1 MDKRKIEFFKAP
13 IMAVEYMLRSLSW
26 SGLYEGRVKYL
37 LFFILPYAP
46 ILIYVYK
53 VENQNGELFAI
64 FYMFFYLI
72 LTVILGTQIRKLAKQ
87 WPEKEYKKLNPDQ
100 VTFPFILIL
109 LLNASLHFTIFYYL
123 IKFFVE

>member
-1 MDKRKIEFFKAP
+1 
-13 IMAVEYMLRSLSW
+13 MAVEYMLRSLSW

-87 WPEKEYKKLNPDQ
+87 WPEKEYKKLNSDQ

-123 IKFFVE
+123 IKFFAE